1 MKVTDYSLTVSHE
14 RKQTLIEC
22 YFKQT
27 CTHLLKTT
35 NVNTKP
41 EDQHDNS
48 KHKIIM
54 SREITKT
61 KQVIVSLMLS
71 YFQHVPILLTYIK
84 CSLVLDVSKHWMKI
98 LLFFNHKLLNMCKIE
113 LASVFFFLTLK

>member
-1 MKVTDYSLTVSHE
+1 MNFFLAVINITTDLWKWGITLLLSHG

-27 CTHLLKTT
+27 CMQLLKTT

-48 KHKIIM
+48 KHKIIL
-54 SREITKT
+54 SRGIT
-61 KQVIVSLMLS
+61 
-71 YFQHVPILLTYIK
+71 
-84 CSLVLDVSKHWMKI
+84 
-98 LLFFNHKLLNMCKIE
+98 
-113 LASVFFFLTLK
+113 